1 MGYPPE
7 RTEPLRREMIDLGAR
22 DLRTAN
28 EVEALLGGESG
39 SVLLFVNSVCGCAA
53 AAARPGLALAL
64 QHRVKP
70 PVVATVFAGVD
81 HEATQQ
87 ARSHFP
93 EYPPSSPQIALFR
106 EGKLVQLIQRKEIEG
121 RDASTVARALTD
133 AFDRYYTPSAG

>member
-7 RTEPLRREMIDLGAR
+7 RTEPLRRELIDLGAR
-22 DLRTAN
+22 DLRTAE
-28 EVEALLGGESG
+28 EVETLLRHEKG

-64 QHRVKP
+64 QHQVKP

-87 ARSHFP
+87 ARSHFAG
-93 EYPPSSPQIALFR
+93 YPPSSPQIALFR

-121 RDASTVARALTD
+121 RDASTVAQTLTE
-133 AFDRYYTPSAG
+133 AFDRYCAPSVG